1 RNDVAGR
8 DHVDMER
15 WGVAPSLAFG
25 LGTPTRVTLKYF
37 HQRDENTPDFGLPV
51 ARGTGGDRQRWI
63 SREFWGGLANADIE
77 KTTNDAATILFEH
90 DFNDKTRIRNQ
101 TRWSQTKRFTY
112 LTTGGRL
119 INAPP

>member
-1 RNDVAGR
+1 
-8 DHVDMER
+8 
-15 WGVAPSLAFG
+15 
-25 LGTPTRVTLKYF
+25 
-37 HQRDENTPDFGLPV
+37 
-51 ARGTGGDRQRWI
+51 
-63 SREFWGGLANADIE
+63 ADIE

-119 INAPP
+119 INAPPGAQPGDDVPGNTNNYWGYGPGGELTYPSGFMALPRLQGNMNSYRGKMLANQTDLNFDFNTGPVRHRLVTGV